1 MAYDPLKSVFRRDYP
16 DVKRT
21 NFSRSHKVR
30 FSADLGYLIPT
41 LVQEV
46 GANNYFKADAS
57 VVVSTNPMLT
67 PLLGSLR
74 VRMSI
79 YYCEKAMY
87 SNPLRSNNKLGVDR
101 NIEFPSFPP
110 IKAGM
115 DLYVHPGSL
124 LDYLNMYPPHFTSEA
139 WVATDPF
146 PAMNAIPFIMYH
158 DIFRNYYLNP
168 QESRFPIRLG
178 FYEPA
183 SGANVSARDRYVAR
197 ASLDTFIDNVRN
209 IGSNALTAYR
219 SYLMASSNT
228 KYPFSDYNTSPLVS
242 LPEGNYT
249 MSGLHCGLLRR
260 TYLND
265 WFNAHISNENS
276 DLITQNSQ
284 INASVA
290 GSSVENLSVTFDVQQ
305 ILVGNRNRRF
315 AVRSTLWGTDWVDY
329 NRIHYATKV
338 KSQYGKPQFLGSMS
352 TTLAFRD
359 VINQS
364 QTGTPT
370 DNSVGS
376 NANLGS
382 RASLGFASMTNQTK
396 DRKRYRPFCEFRTD
410 EEGYVMA
417 LLSIVPEVDYYQGI
431 DPLYRKTN
439 LRHSYSPEFDALG
452 LQDFEKIWADALG
465 YDVERVLASA
475 SSGSTLSV
483 PANAFSTYNESL
495 WKTPA
500 WSELMS
506 SYNRLHGEM
515 VNGNSYRT
523 WVLARDW
530 QQTGYST
537 YVLPEAFQYMFA
549 NTIGADNFQV
559 QVAWDILVK
568 QMMSKQVLAYL

>member
-30 FSADLGYLIPT
+30 FSADQGYLIPT

-74 VRMSI
+74 VRMEI

-87 SNPLRSNNKLGVDR
+87 VNSLRNNNKLAVDR
-101 NIEFPSFPP
+101 NIPFPYFPTQAVGN
-110 IKAGM
+110 KN
-115 DLYVHPGSL
+115 YVAPGSL
-124 LDYLNMYPPHFTSEA
+124 LEYLNMYPAHFTSEA
-139 WVATDPF
+139 WRVEDPF
-146 PAMNAIPFIMYH
+146 PVLNAIPFLMYH

-168 QESRFPIRLG
+168 QESTFPIRLG
-178 FYEPA
+178 FLISDDNDYSVLDFWA
-183 SGANVSARDRYVAR
+183 TRGN
-197 ASLDTFIDNVRN
+197 LDTFIDSCRNPNTNVVQMYRRY
-209 IGSNALTAYR
+209 LT
-219 SYLMASSNT
+219 SSVNSH
-228 KYPFSDYNTSPLVS
+228 YPFTNYSDSPLVTT
-242 LPEGNYT
+242 PAGNSS

-284 INASVA
+284 INASVT
-290 GSSVENLSVTFDVQQ
+290 GSSVSDLAVTFDVQQ

-364 QTGTPT
+364 QNGAPL
-370 DNSVGS
+370 DNSVSS

-396 DRKRYRPFCEFRTD
+396 DRKKYRPFCEFRTD

-439 LRHSYSPEFDALG
+439 LKHTYSPEFDALG

-465 YDVERVLASA
+465 FDAEQILYNASQGISTAIDVNS
-475 SSGSTLSV
+475 
-483 PANAFSTYNESL
+483 FDTYNESL

-500 WSELMS
+500 WSELMT

-530 QQTGYST
+530 QRTGYST

-549 NTIGADNFQV
+549 NTIGVDNFQV
-559 QVAWDILVK
+559 QVGWDILVK
-568 QMMSKQVLAYL
+568 QIMSKQVLAYL

>member
-30 FSADLGYLIPT
+30 FSADMGYLIPT

-74 VRMSI
+74 VRMEI

-87 SNPLRSNNKLGVDR
+87 CNPLRNNNKLAVDR
-101 NIEFPSFPP
+101 NVPFPFFTELH
-110 IKAGM
+110 AGQN
-115 DLYVHPGSL
+115 LYVHPGSL
-124 LDYLNMYPPHFTSEA
+124 LEYLNMYPAYFTSEA
-139 WVATDPF
+139 WSSENPF
-146 PAMNAIPFIMYH
+146 PVLNAIPFVMYH

-168 QESRFPIRLG
+168 QESTFPIRKGLNH
-178 FYEPA
+178 F
-183 SGANVSARDRYVAR
+183 RDDLSTHDHWTTRGN
-197 ASLDTFIDNVRN
+197 LDTFIETCRNTNTNVLQMYRRY
-209 IGSNALTAYR
+209 LTENVN
-219 SYLMASSNT
+219 S
-228 KYPFSDYNTSPLVS
+228 KYPFSDYRESPLVVI
-242 LPEGNYT
+242 PEGAQSYFT
-249 MSGLHCGLLRR
+249 GEHCGLLRR

-284 INASVA
+284 INASVT
-290 GSSVENLSVTFDVQQ
+290 GSSVSDLAVTFDVQQ

-364 QTGTPT
+364 QSGTPI
-370 DNSVGS
+370 DNSVAS

-396 DRKRYRPFCEFRTD
+396 DRKKYRPFCEFRTD

-439 LRHSYSPEFDALG
+439 LKHSYSPEFDALG

-465 YDVERVLASA
+465 YNVDTVLEAVSTGVNIAISA
-475 SSGSTLSV
+475 
-483 PANAFSTYNESL
+483 NNFDTYNESL

-500 WSELMS
+500 WSELMT

-515 VNGNSYRT
+515 VNTNSYRT

-530 QQTGYST
+530 RQTGYST

-549 NTIGADNFQV
+549 NTIGYDNFQV
-559 QVAWDILVK
+559 QVGWDILVK
-568 QMMSKQVLAYL
+568 QIMSKQVLAYL